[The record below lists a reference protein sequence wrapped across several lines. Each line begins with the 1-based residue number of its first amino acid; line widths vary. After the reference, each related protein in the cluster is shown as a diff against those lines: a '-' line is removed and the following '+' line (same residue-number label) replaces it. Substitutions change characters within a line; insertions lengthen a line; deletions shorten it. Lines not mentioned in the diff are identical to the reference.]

1 MWELSQQIALRIAF
15 HIPLAGFVVYFL
27 YWTLKTARMEHTSK
41 MLISCSIAAVVL
53 TFIRSSPGNRI
64 DFEILGWIVVWY
76 FVGEFLWGRK
86 QRKSTVSDSLQPKQP
101 DDN

>member
-1 MWELSQQIALRIAF
+1 MWTLSQQIALRIGF
-15 HIPLAGFVVYFL
+15 HIPLTGLVVYFL

-53 TFIRSSPGNRI
+53 TFVQSSPGNRI

-86 QRKSTVSDSLQPKQP
+86 QRKEKSAGSEQSSREE
-101 DDN
+101 